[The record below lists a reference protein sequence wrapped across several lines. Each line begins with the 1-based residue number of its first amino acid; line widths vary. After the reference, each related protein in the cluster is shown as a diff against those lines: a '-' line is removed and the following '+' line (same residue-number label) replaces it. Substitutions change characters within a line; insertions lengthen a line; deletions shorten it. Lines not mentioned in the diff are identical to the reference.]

1 MGSTVGPAGH
11 LLDFLM
17 GQKMGH
23 DWLVTCAHR
32 IPLSGTLADAKSQI
46 PSPQAADL
54 WKNGA
59 MRFRGPSVY
68 RCRFTGGRT
77 FFTASDET
85 TAGFGFGRV
94 LDHPN
99 FEPGIFFG
107 YWMLP
112 WRGHQHG
119 YFFGHFRYG
128 ETER

>member
-17 GQKMGH
+17 GKKMGQN
-23 DWLVTCAHR
+23 DWLVTCAHC
-32 IPLSGTLADAKSQI
+32 IPLSGTLANAKTQI

-68 RCRFTGGRT
+68 RCRSCSQAVGRSSRL
-77 FFTASDET
+77 ASDET
-85 TAGFGFGRV
+85 TGFGFGRV

-99 FEPGIFFG
+99 FGTRNLLWILDVAMAGTPTWIFLWSF
-107 YWMLP
+107 
-112 WRGHQHG
+112 
-119 YFFGHFRYG
+119 
-128 ETER
+128 